1 MEFIKFEKEDYIGII
16 TINRPQALNAL
27 NSQVLDEL
35 NEVLDSVD
43 SNETRALILTGEG
56 DKSFVAGADIGE
68 MSTLTKAEGEA
79 FGKKGND
86 VFRKLETLEIPVIAA
101 TNKVMEKTGLTVDD
115 MDLIEAN
122 EAFAAQSVAVAKD
135 LNFDMDKVNVN
146 GGAIAL
152 GHPVGASGC
161 RILVTLLHEMQK
173 RDAKK
178 GLATLCIGGGMGC
191 ATIVERD

>member
-1 MEFIKFEKEDYIGII
+1 MKNIAFI
-16 TINRPQALNAL
+16 L
-27 NSQVLDEL
+27 
-35 NEVLDSVD
+35 
-43 SNETRALILTGEG
+43 LILAAVCFANCAG
-56 DKSFVAGADIGE
+56 DYEAEPRGTNDG
-68 MSTLTKAEGEA
+68 KAPA
-79 FGKKGND
+79 P
-86 VFRKLETLEIPVIAA
+86 I
-101 TNKVMEKTGLTVDD
+101 TN
-115 MDLIEAN
+115 I
-122 EAFAAQSVAVAKD
+122 SVK
-135 LNFDMDKVNVN
+135 NVN